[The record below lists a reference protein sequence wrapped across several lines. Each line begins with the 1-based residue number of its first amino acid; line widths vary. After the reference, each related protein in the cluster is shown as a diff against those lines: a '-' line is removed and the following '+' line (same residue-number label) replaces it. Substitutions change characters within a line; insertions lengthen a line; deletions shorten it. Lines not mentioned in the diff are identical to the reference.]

1 MKWGMCEMDNL
12 AQNQNLVEIMYYRN
26 DNKNDIK
33 NAIVTERQVY
43 DIKILL
49 PHIRIVEAKQ
59 APTNSKRNY
68 ILL

>member
-33 NAIVTERQVY
+33 NAIVTEKQSY
-43 DIKILL
+43 DIKVLL
-49 PHIRIVEAKQ
+49 HHIRVVNVRP
-59 APTNSKRNY
+59 APIGSKRDY
-68 ILL
+68 MLV